1 MLECSV
7 VTVLT
12 QLHLDT
18 TCPSPSTVRVAV
30 TGEVD
35 MATATVLRD
44 RLLDVLDGQSPSVLE
59 VDLAGVTFLD
69 CAGLGA
75 LVAVCKAAVR
85 TGRQMRV
92 THPQPFVR
100 EVLAVTGLLTLLAT
114 AIDEPGA
121 LVPESGYRSRRGP
134 APATMTQLSDVVVA
148 A

>member
-1 MLECSV
+1 MLERSP

-12 QLHLDT
+12 PLHLDT
-18 TCPSPSTVRVAV
+18 TYPSPATVRVAV

-44 RLLDVLDGQSPSVLE
+44 RLLDVLDGHGPSVLE

-75 LVAVCKAAVR
+75 LVTACKAAVR
-85 TGRQMRV
+85 TGRQMRA

-114 AIDEPGA
+114 AIDHPEA

-134 APATMTQLSDVVVA
+134 APATVMQLSDVVVA

>member
-1 MLECSV
+1 MLECSL

-12 QLHLDT
+12 QLHLDI
-18 TCPSPSTVRVAV
+18 TCPSPATVRVAV

-35 MATATVLRD
+35 LATATVLHD
-44 RLLDVLDGQSPSVLE
+44 RLLHVLDGQSPSVLE

-75 LVAVCKAAVR
+75 LVAARNAAVK

-92 THPQPFVR
+92 THPQPIVR
-100 EVLAVTGLLTLLAT
+100 RVLAVTGLLTFLAT
-114 AIDEPGA
+114 PIDQPEA
-121 LVPESGYRSRRGP
+121 LAPASGYRSRSGP
-134 APATMTQLSDVVVA
+134 VPATVMQLSDGMVA

>member
-1 MLECSV
+1 MLECSL

-18 TCPSPSTVRVAV
+18 TCPSPGTVRVAV

-44 RLLDVLDGQSPSVLE
+44 KLLDALDGQSPSVLE

-75 LVAVCKAAVR
+75 LVAARNAAVQ

-92 THPQPFVR
+92 SHPQPIVR
-100 EVLAVTGLLTLLAT
+100 RVLAVTGLITLLAT
-114 AIDEPGA
+114 PIDQPEA
-121 LVPESGYRSRRGP
+121 LVPASGYRSSRG
-134 APATMTQLSDVVVA
+134 AVPATVMQLSDVTVA